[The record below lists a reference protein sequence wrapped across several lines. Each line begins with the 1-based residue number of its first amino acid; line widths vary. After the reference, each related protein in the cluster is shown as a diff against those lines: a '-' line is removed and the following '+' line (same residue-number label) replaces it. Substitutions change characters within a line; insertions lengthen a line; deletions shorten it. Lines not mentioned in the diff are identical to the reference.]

1 MIDEITIKDMIASS
15 SKYTY
20 ACEDFIIV
28 NDAEQVKQGHT
39 VGDSAYAQLMDA
51 IILFIREGQ
60 GRFEINGVTTEVSAG
75 DIVVCKPNSTFRREM
90 EGNRGLRG
98 SFIVV
103 SRRMLMDCVPNTQ
116 MIVGALL
123 NLDRSFHVLRL
134 SEKER
139 EIFTHY
145 GELLR
150 IKLEDTTHAYRNN
163 VVQMLVKGMLCE
175 LIGAHMLEELAEKQ
189 FEVGQSEKLFLRFIH
204 LLETTRPRPRFI
216 EYYASELCVTAKHL
230 SEVCKKVS
238 GRTALQWISEFIEN
252 DIRYYLL
259 HTELTIKEIVFH
271 LQFPNASF
279 FGKYVRAH
287 FGKSPS
293 EFRRSGGG
301 NGEQGT
307 GKGERLKVNG

>member
-1 MIDEITIKDMIASS
+1 MIDEITIKDMLALSS
-15 SKYTY
+15 EYTF

-28 NDAEQVKQGHT
+28 SDSEQVKRGRS
-39 VGDSAYAQLMDA
+39 VGNGEYAQLMDA
-51 IILFIREGQ
+51 IFLFIREGQ
-60 GRFEINGVTTEVSAG
+60 GEFEINGVTTTVSAG
-75 DIVVCKPNSTFRREM
+75 DIVVCKPNSTFRRSVEVD
-90 EGNRGLRG
+90 NGLRG

-103 SRRMLMDCVPNTQ
+103 SRRMLMDCMPNTQ

-134 SEKER
+134 SDKDQSV
-139 EIFTHY
+139 FAHY
-145 GELLR
+145 SALLR
-150 IKLEDTTHAYRNN
+150 LKLEDVNHAYRKE
-163 VVQMLVKGMLCE
+163 VIHLLVKGLICE

-189 FEVGQSEKLFLRFIH
+189 FEVGQSEKLFLRFIN

-216 EYYASELCVTAKHL
+216 DYYASELCVTAKHL

-238 GRTALQWISEFIEN
+238 GRTALQWITEFLEN
-252 DIRYYLL
+252 DIRYYLF
-259 HTELTIKEIVFH
+259 HTDLTIKEIVFQ

-293 EFRRSGGG
+293 ELRRSGV
-301 NGEQGT
+301 
-307 GKGERLKVNG
+307 K

>member
-1 MIDEITIKDMIASS
+1 MIDEITIKDMLAQSS
-15 SKYTY
+15 EYTY

-28 NDAEQVKQGHT
+28 SEAEKVKRSTLTGS
-39 VGDSAYAQLMDA
+39 GEFAQMMDA
-51 IILFIREGQ
+51 IFLFVREGE
-60 GRFEINGVTTEVSAG
+60 GKFEINGVTTDVSAG
-75 DIVVCKPNSTFRREM
+75 DVVVCKPNSTFRREM
-90 EGNRGLRG
+90 EVDNGVRG

-134 SEKER
+134 SEQEL
-139 EIFTHY
+139 EIFKHY

-150 IKLEDTTHAYRNN
+150 IKLENTTHTYRNN

-175 LIGAHMLEELAEKQ
+175 LIGAHMLEELASRQ
-189 FEVGQSEKLFLRFIH
+189 FEVGQSEKLFLRFIN

-216 EYYASELCVTAKHL
+216 EHYASELCVTAKHL

-238 GRTALQWISEFIEN
+238 GRTALQWITEFIEN

-259 HTELTIKEIVFH
+259 HTDLSIKEIVFQ
-271 LQFPNASF
+271 LQFPNSSF

-293 EFRRSGGG
+293 EIRRGS
-301 NGEQGT
+301 
-307 GKGERLKVNG
+307 R

>member
-1 MIDEITIKDMIASS
+1 MIDEITIKDMLAQSS
-15 SKYTY
+15 EYTY

-28 NDAEQVKQGHT
+28 SEAEKVKRSTLTGR
-39 VGDSAYAQLMDA
+39 GEFAQMMDA
-51 IILFIREGQ
+51 IFLFVREGE
-60 GRFEINGVTTEVSAG
+60 GKFEINGVTTDVSAG

-90 EGNRGLRG
+90 EVDNGVRG

-123 NLDRSFHVLRL
+123 NLDRSFHVLHL
-134 SEKER
+134 SEQEL
-139 EIFTHY
+139 EIFKHY

-150 IKLEDTTHAYRNN
+150 IKLENTTHTYRNN

-175 LIGAHMLEELAEKQ
+175 LIGAHMLEELASRQ
-189 FEVGQSEKLFLRFIH
+189 FEVGQSEKLFLRFIN

-216 EYYASELCVTAKHL
+216 EHYASELCVTAKHL

-238 GRTALQWISEFIEN
+238 GRTALQWITEFIEN
-252 DIRYYLL
+252 DIHYYLL
-259 HTELTIKEIVFH
+259 HTDLSIKEIVFQ
-271 LQFPNASF
+271 LQFPNSSF

-293 EFRRSGGG
+293 EIRRGS
-301 NGEQGT
+301 
-307 GKGERLKVNG
+307 R